1 MAHKP
6 PTQKKPWQIN
16 PPIPRI
22 GSGRPSTYNDDI
34 AMRICER
41 IAAGLGLEPISRDPD
56 MPALITIYDWM
67 AKHEFFAEG
76 VARARKI
83 RADTYAESIV
93 PIADTPTIST
103 RTRAKADGSVVDII
117 TFDNPER
124 SKQQI
129 EARKWLAGKDDPD
142 RYGDRLEINQTTNLT
157 ITVVDQLRE
166 ARERIANARASIR
179 VVDRC
184 SEEQGA
190 IDVTPASSNT
200 LVADSQ
206 PGQAL
211 DIVED

>member
-1 MAHKP
+1 M
-6 PTQKKPWQIN
+6 
-16 PPIPRI
+16 
-22 GSGRPSTYNDDI
+22 
-34 AMRICER
+34 
-41 IAAGLGLEPISRDPD
+41 
-56 MPALITIYDWM
+56 
-67 AKHEFFAEG
+67 
-76 VARARKI
+76 
-83 RADTYAESIV
+83 